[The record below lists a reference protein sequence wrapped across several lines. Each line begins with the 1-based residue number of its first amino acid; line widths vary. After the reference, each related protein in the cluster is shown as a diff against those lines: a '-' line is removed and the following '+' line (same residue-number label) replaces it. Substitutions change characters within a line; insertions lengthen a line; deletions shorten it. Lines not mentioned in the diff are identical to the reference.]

1 MDNFWPLMKD
11 IITQEDKQKMADFCL
26 NSNRFTNGKKVKEFE
41 NEWSKWIGSK
51 YSLMVS
57 SGSTANYLLLSAI
70 KDLYNLKNG
79 DKVLVP
85 TMTWVTNISPV
96 FQLGFTPIF
105 CDVNS
110 SNFSFDEAY
119 LKKIKTDHPDIKLIW
134 VTHLFG
140 LASNIKKVKELWPK
154 ALIAEDVC
162 ESHGVE
168 SDNKKL
174 GLEGEGGTFSF
185 YYGHHMTTVEGG
197 IISTNSKNLYE
208 LMRAKRSHGM
218 ARETSPE
225 TFKKYQSQFPD
236 IDPQF
241 MFVTDGYNFRSMEI
255 NAVLGLSQLSNLTK
269 WVNIRKDNFNKFL
282 NIIKDID
289 YLDSNFT
296 KEGNSSFCLPFVC
309 DSPKNSQKLKSYLQ
323 NQGIETRPLCSGN
336 LLRQPFL
343 KEKNYPLPSNFPNS
357 EKLHEC
363 GFYIGNNH
371 MILDEDFD
379 KLKVLLN
386 NFNNE

>member
-1 MDNFWPLMKD
+1 
-11 IITQEDKQKMADFCL
+11 
-26 NSNRFTNGKKVKEFE
+26 
-41 NEWSKWIGSK
+41 
-51 YSLMVS
+51 
-57 SGSTANYLLLSAI
+57 
-70 KDLYNLKNG
+70 
-79 DKVLVP
+79 
-85 TMTWVTNISPV
+85 
-96 FQLGFTPIF
+96 
-105 CDVNS
+105 
-110 SNFSFDEAY
+110 
-119 LKKIKTDHPDIKLIW
+119 
-134 VTHLFG
+134 
-140 LASNIKKVKELWPK
+140 
-154 ALIAEDVC
+154 
-162 ESHGVE
+162 
-168 SDNKKL
+168 
-174 GLEGEGGTFSF
+174 
-185 YYGHHMTTVEGG
+185 
-197 IISTNSKNLYE
+197 
-208 LMRAKRSHGM
+208 
-218 ARETSPE
+218 
-225 TFKKYQSQFPD
+225 
-236 IDPQF
+236 
-241 MFVTDGYNFRSMEI
+241 MEI